1 MKGKLAFVLG
11 AALGYVLGARAGRER
26 YEQIK
31 RRVDAI
37 WNTEPVQRSVSVVRE
52 VVDDRVD
59 ELKDLA
65 KRVGADVVNN
75 IAQKAGGGSR
85 TSDPA
90 ASSGSSAKGK
100 SKATGKSETTPKP
113 EASPAAAASSDTAA
127 IDQKSDTKKPES
139 SS

>member
-11 AALGYVLGARAGRER
+11 AGLGYVLGARAGRER
-26 YEQIK
+26 YEQIR
-31 RRVDAI
+31 RRVEAI

-59 ELKDLA
+59 ELKDFA

-75 IAQKAGGGSR
+75 IAQKTGGGSR
-85 TSDPA
+85 TSEPA
-90 ASSGSSAKGK
+90 ASPGASAKGK
-100 SKATGKSETTPKP
+100 SKATPKP
-113 EASPAAAASSDTAA
+113 EASQAAAASSEAA
-127 IDQKSDTKKPES
+127 ATDQKNDTKKQES